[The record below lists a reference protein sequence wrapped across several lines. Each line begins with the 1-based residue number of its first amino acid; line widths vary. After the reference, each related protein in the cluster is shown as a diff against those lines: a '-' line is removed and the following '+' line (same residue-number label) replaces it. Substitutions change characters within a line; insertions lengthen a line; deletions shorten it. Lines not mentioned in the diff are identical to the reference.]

1 MIPKNN
7 LFENLVILKGI
18 QDMNILNKY
27 IDHTNLKP
35 FATKTDI
42 ENLCADA
49 REWDF
54 ASVCVNPCDIA
65 LAKELLE
72 GSDVMT
78 CTVIGFPLG
87 RNTTAIKVAETEEA
101 YALGCDEFDM
111 VINVGKLK
119 DGCVDYVRDEIAAVV
134 KAAKGKTV
142 KVIIET
148 GLLTDE
154 EKALA
159 TRLSC
164 EAGAHFVKTCTGVSA
179 GVATVEDIRLMKA
192 NISGNVRL
200 KASSGIKTY
209 ETAKAL
215 IDAGA
220 ERIGTSSGI
229 AIITGDPRN

>member
-1 MIPKNN
+1 MMP
-7 LFENLVILKGI
+7 
-18 QDMNILNKY
+18 LNKY

-35 FATKTDI
+35 AATRADI
-42 ENLCADA
+42 EKLCAEA
-49 REWDF
+49 REWAF
-54 ASVCVNPCDIA
+54 ASVCVNPCNIP
-65 LAKELLE
+65 LCKELLA

-87 RNTTAIKVAETEEA
+87 QNTTAIKVAETEDA

-111 VINVGKLK
+111 VINVGRLK
-119 DGCVDYVRDEIAAVV
+119 DGDTDYVKDEIAAVV
-134 KAAKGKTV
+134 AAARGRTV

-179 GVATVEDIRLMKA
+179 GVATVADVQIMKA
-192 NISGNVRL
+192 NLSGGAII
-200 KASSGIKTY
+200 KASAGIRSYADTM
-209 ETAKAL
+209 AL
-215 IDAGA
+215 IEAGA
-220 ERIGTSSGI
+220 SRIGTSAGI
-229 AIITGDPRN
+229 SIMESANQK

>member
-1 MIPKNN
+1 
-7 LFENLVILKGI
+7 
-18 QDMNILNKY
+18 MNKLNKY

-35 FATKTDI
+35 FAQKADI
-42 ENLCADA
+42 EKLCADA
-49 REWDF
+49 RAWDF

-65 LAKELLE
+65 LAKELLA

-87 RNTTAIKVAETEEA
+87 RNTTAVKVAETEDA

-119 DGCVDYVRDEIAAVV
+119 DGCADYVRDEIAAVV

-159 TRLSC
+159 TRLAC

-179 GVATVEDIRLMKA
+179 GVATVEDIKLMKA
-192 NISGNVRL
+192 NLSGSAKL
-200 KASSGIKTY
+200 KASAGIRTY
-209 ETAKAL
+209 EDAKAL
-215 IDAGA
+215 IEAGA
-220 ERIGTSSGI
+220 DRLGTSAGI
-229 AIITGDPRN
+229 SIIAAAPKN